1 MEQETTIDLRELLEI
16 IRKRIWIIA
25 LVTVLATVVSG
36 IVSFFVLTPI
46 YESSTQLLVNKS
58 ENKNDLMMP
67 TANDI
72 QTNLRLIDTYN
83 VIIKSPRILEK
94 AISNMGLD
102 MTASQLGNKINV
114 TAVRDSQVMSI
125 TVTDPDPLMAVKI
138 ANGIATTFQQEI
150 KTIMSVDNVQ
160 ILAEAKIAE
169 KPSPVKP
176 KPYLNMAIALVVGL
190 MASVG
195 IVFLLEYLD
204 NTIKTEQDVEQILGL
219 SVLGAIATIDYK
231 SEDKLGTANAKS
243 AAMGGKG
250 IEA

>member
-16 IRKRIWIIA
+16 LRKRVWIVVI
-25 LVTVLATVVSG
+25 VTMLATVASG
-36 IVSFFVLTPI
+36 VISFFVLTPI

-58 ENKNDLMMP
+58 ENKNELMLP

-72 QTNLRLIDTYN
+72 QANLRLIDTYN

-94 AISNMGLD
+94 AITNMDLD
-102 MTASQLGNKINV
+102 MTASQLSAKVNV
-114 TAVRDSQVMSI
+114 SAVRDSQVMSI
-125 TVTDPDPLMAVKI
+125 TVTDPDPAVAVKI
-138 ANGIATTFQQEI
+138 ANGIAATFQQEI

-160 ILAEAKIAE
+160 ILAEAKVPAF
-169 KPSPVKP
+169 PSPVKP
-176 KPYLNMAIALVVGL
+176 KPYLNIAIAFVVGL
-190 MASVG
+190 MASIG

-219 SVLGAIATIDYK
+219 SVLGAIATIDYRT
-231 SEDKLGTANAKS
+231 EDKFSKPVQSTS
-243 AAMGGKG
+243 MGGKG